1 VTAVLARG
9 RPGPEAALER
19 CLDAAGLPAELSPRV
34 RDAALVSARLPGGR
48 AQVFVYPSAARAR
61 AAAAEVE
68 TLLRRQGARVAVH
81 GPAVVALI
89 GAPERDAVRALT
101 GCADRLA
108 GSGARLG

>member
-1 VTAVLARG
+1 V
-9 RPGPEAALER
+9 ALER
-19 CLDAAGLPAELSPRV
+19 CLDAAGLRADLSPRV

-61 AAAAEVE
+61 AAAADVGA
-68 TLLRRQGARVAVH
+68 LLRRQGARVTVH
-81 GPAVVALI
+81 GPAVVALT
-89 GAPERDAVRALT
+89 GAPERASAGAVT